1 MILVRRKEEVQVAEI
16 AVENSPEKEGNIVEP
31 FVNIDEQEQL
41 AVDVEVVGNVVMHS
55 DEKLSEKDKKT

>member
-16 AVENSPEKEGNIVEP
+16 AVENSPEKEGNIVES
-31 FVNIDEQEQL
+31 FVNIDEEEQL

>member
-1 MILVRRKEEVQVAEI
+1 M
-16 AVENSPEKEGNIVEP
+16 
-31 FVNIDEQEQL
+31 NIDEEEQL